1 MKYRILKLL
10 QYFQKINVLL
20 IKYKMFK
27 GGFFFFI
34 SNLTQNR
41 VLELNNGP
49 FVHIRYFVLI
59 PVDTLRLHAIC
70 MISR

>member
-20 IKYKMFK
+20 IKYKNVK
-27 GGFFFFI
+27 GWVFFFI

-49 FVHIRYFVLI
+49 FCAYPVFCINSCGYFKIACNLYDI
-59 PVDTLRLHAIC
+59 
-70 MISR
+70 